1 MTRIVSKYWFDYAN
15 KAIDDIES
23 TKDIIRKTISF
34 IEKNHKIWIDQN
46 DARANFLIGI
56 KKVLQST
63 QLNYVNMRYCLI
75 DIIFWEKFAKE
86 FKREDI
92 PEHIKEYNVLILS
105 GWINGISTVIEESFR
120 SVYKELF
127 KDKKGT
133 EPFYNIY
140 KDILKELGL
149 QNHKNVF
156 DLFRLVR
163 NGIHTNYV
171 FYPPNQKNEKIEYK
185 GIIYQFIVGRRMD
198 FMNIEFINEIT
209 KGIVDVLTK
218 IVKHNKISEMPKI
231 TRMITE

>member
-1 MTRIVSKYWFDYAN
+1 MNKDVVRKWIIALRSGDYTQVRYVHR
-15 KAIDDIES
+15 DGD
-23 TKDIIRKTISF
+23 
-34 IEKNHKIWIDQN
+34 
-46 DARANFLIGI
+46 NFCVMG
-56 KKVLQST
+56 VLCD
-63 QLNYVNMRYCLI
+63 LH
-75 DIIFWEKFAKE
+75 AKE